1 MPWND
6 WGDTGTLLGAVVA
19 AGFGFRHVLSKLN
32 LTTTSDS
39 ANQTLILNLQA
50 DRDQWKKTYDRVDKL
65 YQAQRDA
72 NVLLRAQVL
81 MMRQMLLSKGMTEQ
95 ELIAIGA
102 ILPPEPEKDKD
113 DEQ

>member
-1 MPWND
+1 MPWTD
-6 WGDTGTLLGAVVA
+6 FGDAGAVVGAVVA
-19 AGFGFRHVLSKLN
+19 AAFGFRHVLSKLN

-50 DRDQWKKTYDRVDKL
+50 DRDQWKKTYNRVDKL

-72 NVLLRAQVL
+72 NVLLRTQVL

-102 ILPPEPEKDKD
+102 ILPPEPEKDKED
-113 DEQ
+113 DE